1 MNVQTLEDML
11 RAPGVYIKGSRRSLL
26 GLSVEARGPGLVCEF
41 GVGSARTL
49 NLIAEQIAPE
59 PVYGFDVFTGLPEDW
74 REGFD
79 QGMFAVN
86 TSEIDF
92 ADNTLIYSGLFKD
105 TIPAFLHDTG
115 TQPIGF
121 LHVDCDLYSSTR
133 TVLFELR
140 KRLINGTVIQ
150 FDEFWKYP
158 GYEEHEIKAFA
169 EFLNETGM
177 ACDVLARTSG
187 VAEREF
193 DRQQAAFIL
202 R

>member
-86 TSEIDF
+86 TSEI
-92 ADNTLIYSGLFKD
+92 A
-105 TIPAFLHDTG
+105 
-115 TQPIGF
+115 QPIGF